1 MLKTLFNKVAGLS
14 KRLQYSRYF
23 PINIATFLRTPILK
37 NICDRL
43 LLKSIT
49 SFLVSSLKP
58 LNTYFCQLTFFVIK
72 RLSKAFPVP
81 YFRLT
86 YSRWRSYFATYF
98 TWKFEILRHVQML
111 IKAIRRDQR
120 SLNRPAFIA
129 TILGEYLRKILDFM
143 HNIAQ

>member
-1 MLKTLFNKVAGLS
+1 MIAIAFFLVKNLLWISNEKIRKSHRRCTVKNFVLKNVSIFTPVLKTLFNKIAGLS

-23 PINIATFLRTPILK
+23 PINIATFLITPILK

-72 RLSKAFPVP
+72 LHSKAFPVP

-86 YSRWRSYFATYF
+86 CSR
-98 TWKFEILRHVQML
+98 
-111 IKAIRRDQR
+111 
-120 SLNRPAFIA
+120 
-129 TILGEYLRKILDFM
+129 
-143 HNIAQ
+143 